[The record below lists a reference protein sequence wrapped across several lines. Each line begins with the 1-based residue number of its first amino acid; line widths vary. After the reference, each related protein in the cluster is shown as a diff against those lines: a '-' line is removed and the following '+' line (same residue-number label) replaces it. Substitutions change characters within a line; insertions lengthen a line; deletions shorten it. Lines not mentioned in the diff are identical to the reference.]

1 LESQGTRLRPGPL
14 LALKAERELRI
25 GSRLPS
31 IGCLRLGR
39 ALESRA
45 EVEGVLG
52 LGLIPWPEV
61 AHERT

>member
-1 LESQGTRLRPGPL
+1 L